1 MLRNKMTYD
10 QIVREVTS
18 LKGELA
24 RMKRT
29 YEDLLYNLD
38 DENFSD
44 YIKREK
50 ERMKTEIKV
59 TSEGVTVLTQEVFP
73 NGSENESSI
82 SINAREIASRVTAS
96 DLEAELMNYSTISQT
111 SNSINTK
118 VGAIFSGT
126 VTLSFVPTS
135 ANTTAAEKKKL
146 VYCTQ
151 SGNEGYYYWN
161 DVTYQW
167 VKTDSQSIYSAFEQT
182 ASGFKLTGSVSI
194 DGSLIVSNSITSD
207 AIDTTDLS
215 CERLYSKGH
224 KDGYYAKISSSLG
237 DLGVFTN
244 SAAESANTA
253 SSSCIWGIYHSD
265 VVTGAVNFYSYGNN
279 YMGYNK
285 KELTLFPKGNWN
297 FENAF
302 VTGLDSI
309 AKFA

>member
-10 QIVREVTS
+10 QLVREVTS

-111 SNSINTK
+111 ANSINTK

-182 ASGFKLTGSVSI
+182 ASGFKLTGDVSVS
-194 DGSLIVSNSITSD
+194 
-207 AIDTTDLS
+207 
-215 CERLYSKGH
+215 
-224 KDGYYAKISSSLG
+224 G
-237 DLGVFTN
+237 DLISGGTITGADIVGRKFWDSSKNGYLTVNAQSGYSDLVLSHYDGKEVFKIYDLITG
-244 SAAESANTA
+244 AAELS
-253 SSSCIWGIYHSD
+253 I
-265 VVTGAVNFYSYGNN
+265 YGNRV
-279 YMGYNK
+279 
-285 KELTLFPKGNWN
+285 LTSSKSGGCKPQGTWN
-297 FENAF
+297 FANAT
-302 VTGLDSI
+302 VTGLDAI